1 MEHLFEILVDK
12 LHRGVV
18 SFVYKK
24 KDGNKRYACGTL
36 YGIGHTIKSNG
47 TRHHCC
53 YTLAYYDVD
62 CKGWRSFLIENL
74 IEVGELRKSTIE
86 EHHEI
91 CLALVLKLKDKM
103 RKEGKTAFAYRKAD
117 GSIRYAHGVL
127 SEGIDVS
134 GRYFV
139 YFDTDKREERKF
151 RIDAFIGIGEPEEL
165 QESKAYFSDDT
176 FSKDSRGKSYDN
188 FSSLD
193 IKTILAKRGV
203 AIEDTENFMV
213 IDLLPELS
221 KAQLKDLICK
231 ATEKLASR

>member
-1 MEHLFEILVDK
+1 MEYLFETLVEK
-12 LHRGVV
+12 LHKGIV
-18 SFVYKK
+18 SFVYRK
-24 KDGNKRYACGTL
+24 KDGTKRYACGTL
-36 YGIGHTIKSNG
+36 YGIGHTIKGNG
-47 TRHHCC
+47 GGHHCR

-91 CLALVLKLKDKM
+91 CLALVVKLKDKM

-117 GSIRYAHGVL
+117 GSIRYAHGIL
-127 SEGIDVS
+127 SDSFDVT

-139 YFDTDKREERKF
+139 YFDTDKQEERKF
-151 RIDAFIGIGEPEEL
+151 RIDAFVGIGEPEEL
-165 QESKAYFSDDT
+165 RDERISFTDDT
-176 FSKDSRGKSYDN
+176 FSATRRCKSYDD

-221 KAQLKDLICK
+221 KAQLRDLICK
-231 ATEKLASR
+231 ATERLASL